1 MASVR
6 RYVLV
11 LCLLAGLAVFASP
24 TYLPAQ
30 NLQTTATPDSS
41 HPLLQYTLPPD
52 KLEKAYALYLLK
64 ALSTSS
70 PRRGASSCST
80 SCCGRGLASGYVTW
94 QPPYL
99 DSEWCRRRC
108 DVGVRAGTRIGPTSI
123 RQLRAPRQPKYGLS
137 VQQWGSWFGD
147 WGKTPLLGCLF
158 ASVLGWILY
167 AVLRGSPRRWWFYFW
182 LAIIPIVVFVI
193 FIQPIWIDPLFNK
206 FEPLTGHHAD

>member
-30 NLQTTATPDSS
+30 NLQTTATSDSS

-52 KLEKAYALYLLK
+52 KLEKAYALYLLNG
-64 ALSTSS
+64 AL
-70 PRRGASSCST
+70 
-80 SCCGRGLASGYVTW
+80 YFVTTVW
-94 QPPYL
+94 SFFVLYL
-99 DSEWCRRRC
+99 MLRTRF
-108 DVGVRAGTRIGPTSI
+108 GVR
-123 RQLRAPRQPKYGLS
+123 LRNLATTVSRFR
-137 VQQWGSWFGD
+137 VQQWGSWFWD
-147 WGKTPLLGCLF
+147 WGKGLLLGCLF

-206 FEPLTGHHAD
+206 FEPLTGHHADLVAQ